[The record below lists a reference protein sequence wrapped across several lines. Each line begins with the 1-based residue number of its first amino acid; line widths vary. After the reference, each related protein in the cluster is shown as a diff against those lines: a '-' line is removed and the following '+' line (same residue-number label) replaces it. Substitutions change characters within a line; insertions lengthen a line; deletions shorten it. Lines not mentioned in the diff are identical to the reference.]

1 MKLIVRGI
9 SCILPGIEGKTD
21 NIEIISIVGRFLEHS
36 RIYIFGS
43 NENEKMYI
51 SSADFMTRNTERRVE
66 VACPIEDAH
75 VKEQIHQYLALAF
88 RDNTKAR
95 IMSNTGRYRKINRGD
110 APVNS
115 QLAMMRL
122 LPEATSSI
130 PVKNVRED
138 TVAFTT
144 RYNHE
149 TDNKKSGGKN
159 H

>member
-1 MKLIVRGI
+1 M
-9 SCILPGIEGKTD
+9 PGIEGKTD

-130 PVKNVRED
+130 PVKNVREE

-149 TDNKKSGGKN
+149 TDNKKSGRKN

>member
-1 MKLIVRGI
+1 
-9 SCILPGIEGKTD
+9 
-21 NIEIISIVGRFLEHS
+21 
-36 RIYIFGS
+36 
-43 NENEKMYI
+43 
-51 SSADFMTRNTERRVE
+51 
-66 VACPIEDAH
+66 
-75 VKEQIHQYLALAF
+75 
-88 RDNTKAR
+88 
-95 IMSNTGRYRKINRGD
+95 MSNTGRYRKINRGD

-149 TDNKKSGGKN
+149 TDNKKSGRKN

>member
-1 MKLIVRGI
+1 M
-9 SCILPGIEGKTD
+9 
-21 NIEIISIVGRFLEHS
+21 
-36 RIYIFGS
+36 
-43 NENEKMYI
+43 
-51 SSADFMTRNTERRVE
+51 
-66 VACPIEDAH
+66 
-75 VKEQIHQYLALAF
+75 
-88 RDNTKAR
+88 
-95 IMSNTGRYRKINRGD
+95 
-110 APVNS
+110 NS

-149 TDNKKSGGKN
+149 TDNKKSGRKN